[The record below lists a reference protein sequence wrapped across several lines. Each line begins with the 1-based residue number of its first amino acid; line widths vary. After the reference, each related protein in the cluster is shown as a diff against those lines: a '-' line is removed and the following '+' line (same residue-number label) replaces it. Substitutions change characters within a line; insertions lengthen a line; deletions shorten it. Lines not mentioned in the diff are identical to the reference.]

1 MSSDSQMG
9 EVVHGYGRRRP
20 WYAGKQYFSVRVSPV
35 GDRDTDQWYTQTSG
49 PLFPGS
55 CGHFSIILWDVHPAK
70 RKGSYICKSSSRM
83 RVTSAALQNPR
94 GYAGILASTG
104 FRPPQTPTTGLM
116 IPVELAVYM
125 TLNFPQTVVLLEL
138 TMIPVQISRMF
149 NPI

>member
-1 MSSDSQMG
+1 MSSDFQMG

-20 WYAGKQYFSVRVSPV
+20 WYAGIQHFSVRVSPG

-70 RKGSYICKSSSRM
+70 RNGSYICKPRSRM
-83 RVTSAALQNPR
+83 RVTAAAFLQNPR
-94 GYAGILASTG
+94 GYASFLASTG

-125 TLNFPQTVVLLEL
+125 TLNFPQTIVLLE
-138 TMIPVQISRMF
+138 
-149 NPI
+149 